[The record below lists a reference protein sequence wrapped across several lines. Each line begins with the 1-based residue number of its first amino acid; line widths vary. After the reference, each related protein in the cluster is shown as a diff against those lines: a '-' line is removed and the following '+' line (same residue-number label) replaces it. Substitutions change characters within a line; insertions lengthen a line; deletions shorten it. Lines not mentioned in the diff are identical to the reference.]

1 MWQNNPD
8 HFQQPTPRPTMRT
21 QCHLRSEIWGTWER
35 TLLRSLTNRQSKVKR
50 LHPNI
55 HSSRMGTM
63 TRASSVMR
71 MQHTVKFLLKSG
83 ETWWESMV
91 SKTKFRNAMSC
102 IWPLRVPPFP
112 KPTRPART
120 WARSKPHK
128 IVKFCSFGGVKSFKL
143 CCKISV
149 VMGKSSTN
157 IPPNILGCESSA
169 ALRLF
174 TKTKLNALKKKR
186 AHGGTGQNKTRFY

>member
-83 ETWWESMV
+83 ELGGNPW
-91 SKTKFRNAMSC
+91 FRRPNSATRWVASG
-102 IWPLRVPPFP
+102 PFGYRLFPSQPGLRGHEQDPNPIKSWSSAP
-112 KPTRPART
+112 SEASNLSNCA
-120 WARSKPHK
+120 ARSLLWWGNP
-128 IVKFCSFGGVKSFKL
+128 
-143 CCKISV
+143 
-149 VMGKSSTN
+149 STN